1 MSVKER
7 IGGAAMSEAIN
18 DAVLGEL
25 ERGPFSAALRF
36 RIEAR
41 GEGEVTVRMPFGEGI
56 LNAGGPDVP
65 IHGGAIAA
73 LADFAACAAV
83 WTMPATLA
91 SATISMTVNYT
102 APAVRTDLVARARVR
117 RGGKRI
123 ASIAVE
129 IRDRQDALIA
139 DALVTYKVA

>member
-1 MSVKER
+1 MA
-7 IGGAAMSEAIN
+7 GATN

-25 ERGPFSAALRF
+25 EQGPFSATLRLK
-36 RIEAR
+36 IEAR
-41 GEGEVTVRMPFGEGI
+41 GEGDVTVRMPFGEHL
-56 LNAGGPDVP
+56 LNAGGPGVP

-83 WTMPATLA
+83 WTMPETRS

-102 APAVRTDLVARARVR
+102 APPVKTDLVARARVR
-117 RGGKRI
+117 RTGKRI

-129 IRDRQDALIA
+129 IRDHQGALVA
-139 DALVTYKVA
+139 DALVTYKIV